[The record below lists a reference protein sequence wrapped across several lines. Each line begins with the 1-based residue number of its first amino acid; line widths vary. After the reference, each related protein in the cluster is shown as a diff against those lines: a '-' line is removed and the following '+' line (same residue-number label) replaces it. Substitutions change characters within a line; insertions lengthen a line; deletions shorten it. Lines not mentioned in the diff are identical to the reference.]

1 MSRLSPLH
9 AGAQAEAAST
19 NRDAAERFLRVGPF
33 VNTALI
39 LRSLA
44 CDPEPV
50 FSRAGFRLEQFAD
63 PDRRLPYLQF
73 TQLLAACVEATGCE
87 HFGLLLG
94 QSASASHLGLAGFLM
109 RAAPT
114 VETAL
119 DLLVEHLDLHDEGG
133 TPTVIKTPDMAL
145 LGYTVQHPGAAAI
158 EQIYDMTTAI
168 ACNIMRALCGKAW
181 RPAEVLLSRRK
192 PRDAEPYRRF
202 FRAPLQFD
210 AELSAIAF
218 RSRWLQQPVASADA
232 LLFNHLEKAA
242 SDLHA
247 LQRLG
252 LAETLSAQLR
262 SGLLQRKWSAAEMA
276 SALGLH
282 ERTLHRRLRAAGT
295 SYRRELDR
303 VRRSLS
309 LQLLEGTD
317 LSVTQVADS
326 MGYASSSAFIRAF
339 SRWTGASPMQ
349 WRRVGDNGQGI

>member
-1 MSRLSPLH
+1 MSGRSPPH
-9 AGAQAEAAST
+9 DGARAETASAS
-19 NRDAAERFLRVGPF
+19 RGAAERFLRTGPF
-33 VNTALI
+33 VNIASI
-39 LRSLA
+39 LNSLG

-50 FSRAGFRLEQFAD
+50 FSGAGFKLEQFDD

-73 TQLLAACVEATGCE
+73 TQLLAACVEATGCQ

-133 TPTVIKTPDMAL
+133 TPTVIKTPDMTL
-145 LGYTVQHPGAAAI
+145 LGYTVHQPGAAAI

-168 ACNIMRALCGKAW
+168 ACNIMQALCGKAW
-181 RPAEVLLSRRK
+181 GPDEILLSRRR
-192 PRDAEPYRRF
+192 PHDTEAYRRF
-202 FRAPLQFD
+202 FQAPLRFD
-210 AELSAIAF
+210 ADLSAIAF
-218 RSRWLQQPVASADA
+218 RSRWLRQPVASADA
-232 LLFNHLEKAA
+232 LLFTHLEKTA

-247 LQRLG
+247 LQQRG
-252 LAETLSAQLR
+252 IAETLSARLR

-276 SALGLH
+276 SAHGLH

-317 LSVTQVADS
+317 LSVIQVADS

-339 SRWTGASPMQ
+339 NRWTGATPME
-349 WRRVGDNGQGI
+349 WRRK